1 MHVYNKE
8 RSNHAKLYKSFLK
21 MKDLGIGVF
30 DSGIGGLTA
39 VKAISEF
46 MPGENIIY
54 FGDTLRMPYG
64 NKNTEDILCFADQN
78 IRFLESM
85 GVKVI
90 VAACGTVSS
99 YIERLNSN
107 VPIFEVITPACKAAV
122 KVTKNSKIGVIGTTA
137 AIKSNSYLN
146 CISEIQRN
154 VKCWQRDCPLL
165 ASLIEDGNIEYTN
178 EDLKKNLDSYI
189 SPLIKKGIDTLVLGC
204 THYPVVQPVIKKMF
218 GDKLNLID
226 PSREL
231 AIALKKFF
239 IDNHLNKAEEKM
251 GNHNFYVSGDPEKFS
266 LNAEQFLNR
275 EITVKNINIE
285 AY

>member
-1 MHVYNKE
+1 
-8 RSNHAKLYKSFLK
+8 

-46 MPGENIIY
+46 MPSENIVY

-64 NKNTEDILCFADQN
+64 NKNTEDILYFADQN
-78 IRFLESM
+78 IRFLESI

-99 YIERLNSN
+99 YIKRLSSN
-107 VPIFEVITPACKAAV
+107 VPLFEVITPACKAAV
-122 KVTKNSKIGVIGTTA
+122 NVTENSKIGVIGTTA

-146 CISEIQRN
+146 CISEIQSN
-154 VKCWQRDCPLL
+154 IKCWQRACPLL

-178 EDLKKNLDSYI
+178 EDLKTNLDSYI
-189 SPLIKKGIDTLVLGC
+189 SPLIRKGIDTLVLGC
-204 THYPVVQPVIKKMF
+204 THYPVAQPVIKKMF
-218 GDKLNLID
+218 GNKLNLID

-231 AIALKKFF
+231 AITLKKFF
-239 IDNHLNKAEEKM
+239 RDNHLNKAEEKI
-251 GNHNFYVSGDPEKFS
+251 GTHNFYVSGDSEKFS
-266 LNAEQFLNR
+266 LNAKQFLNR